1 MAKEKPRKKG
11 YDYFEYFCAS
21 ARYACQAAE
30 HLEKSLA
37 NFAPETCREKLEVM
51 HHIENAADGFRHDM
65 TQVLAHEFIAPIER
79 EDIIELAQD
88 LDNVV
93 DAIDDVM
100 RRVYMFNVQSIR
112 PEAKQ
117 FSALIT
123 KCCHALLETI
133 EEFRHFKKSQTIG
146 KHIIEVNTLESDGDT
161 LHAECIRKLFCG
173 NEDALAIVAWMTLF
187 EGFEECLDACEDAVD
202 VIESVI
208 MKNT

>member
-1 MAKEKPRKKG
+1 MAKEKQRKKG

-37 NFAPETCREKLEVM
+37 NFAPEACREKLAVM
-51 HHIENAADGFRHDM
+51 HHSENAADGFRHDR
-65 TQVLAHEFIAPIER
+65 TQVLSHVVIAPIER

-100 RRVYMFNVQSIR
+100 RRIYMFNVQTIR

-117 FSALIT
+117 FASLIT
-123 KCCHALLETI
+123 KCCHALLATI

-173 NEDALAIVAWMTLF
+173 SEDALSIIAWMTLF

>member
-1 MAKEKPRKKG
+1 MAKEKQRKKG

-37 NFAPETCREKLEVM
+37 NFAPEACREKLEVM

-65 TQVLAHEFIAPIER
+65 TQVLSHEFIAPIER

-100 RRVYMFNVQSIR
+100 RRIYMFNVQTIR

>member
-1 MAKEKPRKKG
+1 MAKEKQRKKG

-37 NFAPETCREKLEVM
+37 NFAPE
-51 HHIENAADGFRHDM
+51 
-65 TQVLAHEFIAPIER
+65 
-79 EDIIELAQD
+79 
-88 LDNVV
+88 
-93 DAIDDVM
+93 
-100 RRVYMFNVQSIR
+100 
-112 PEAKQ
+112 AKQ
-117 FSALIT
+117 FASLIT
-123 KCCHALLETI
+123 KCCHALLATI

-173 NEDALAIVAWMTLF
+173 SEDALSIIAWMTLF

>member
-1 MAKEKPRKKG
+1 MAKKS
-11 YDYFEYFCAS
+11 DSFYFGNF
-21 ARYACQAAE
+21 YACADCAYQAA
-30 HLEKSLA
+30 HLLERVMRDFDPLLI
-37 NFAPETCREKLEVM
+37 REKLDDM
-51 HHIENAADGFRHDM
+51 HKVEHAADEKKHE
-65 TQVLAHEFIAPIER
+65 VLDALVKAFITPIER

-100 RRVYMFNVQSIR
+100 RRIYMFNVQTIR

>member
-1 MAKEKPRKKG
+1 MAKKQDSFYYEN
-11 YDYFEYFCAS
+11 FSECA
-21 ARYACQAAE
+21 ACACQAAHYLEDALKNFKPEGLSSMLDELHQVE
-30 HLEKSLA
+30 H
-37 NFAPETCREKLEVM
+37 
-51 HHIENAADGFRHDM
+51 AADEKKHELSN
-65 TQVLAHEFIAPIER
+65 VLARAFIAPIER

-100 RRVYMFNVQSIR
+100 RRIYMFNVQTIR

>member
-65 TQVLAHEFIAPIER
+65 TQVLSHEFIAPIER

-100 RRVYMFNVQSIR
+100 RRIYMFNVQTIR

-133 EEFRHFKKSQTIG
+133 EEFRHFKRARPSASTSSKSTPWKAMG
-146 KHIIEVNTLESDGDT
+146 TRCMPNAS
-161 LHAECIRKLFCG
+161 ASCS
-173 NEDALAIVAWMTLF
+173 AA
-187 EGFEECLDACEDAVD
+187 
-202 VIESVI
+202 
-208 MKNT
+208 MKMRSPSSPG